1 MKISEIVCIMTDNLT
16 KFHYTVRAMDGDK
29 GINNKVTYS
38 ITKGPRD
45 LFDIDATSGLVF
57 TRAQLDREAE
67 ENSDGT
73 FILEIT
79 VKEISKVKP
88 PPSVSTEVTIILMDV
103 NDETPTFRSTLY
115 RAEINENAPQNTPV
129 NFLGDAVPEVF
140 DHDLV
145 CGHAS
150 RFINCMIF
158 FFRQESKKFHIKL
171 FLLNWNIQHFL
182 PSS

>member
-1 MKISEIVCIMTDNLT
+1 V
-16 KFHYTVRAMDGDK
+16 DGDK

-79 VKEISKVKP
+79 VRELSKIKP
-88 PPSVSTEVTIILMDV
+88 QPSVSTEVTIILTDV
-103 NDETPTFRSTLY
+103 NDETPMFRSSVY
-115 RAEINENAPQNTPV
+115 HAEINENAPQNTPV
-129 NFLGDAVPEVF
+129 NFMGDAVPEVF

-145 CGHAS
+145 SHDLPGA
-150 RFINCMIF
+150 CMIDEDLGGKDLRNADAEDIF
-158 FFRQESKKFHIKL
+158 CKRVNLPGLQRHVSDIYPRRWWDVRRDAIP
-171 FLLNWNIQHFL
+171 WNK
-182 PSS
+182 

>member
-1 MKISEIVCIMTDNLT
+1 
-16 KFHYTVRAMDGDK
+16 MDGDK

-38 ITKGPRD
+38 ITEGPRY

-79 VKEISKVKP
+79 VKEVSRIDP
-88 PPSVSTEVTIILMDV
+88 PPSVSTEVTVILTDV
-103 NDETPTFRSTLY
+103 NDETPTFRSTVY

-129 NFLGDAVPEVF
+129 NFVGDAVPEVF

-145 CGHAS
+145 NWKS
-150 RFINCMIF
+150 RAREREILI
-158 FFRQESKKFHIKL
+158 SKE
-171 FLLNWNIQHFL
+171 
-182 PSS
+182 

>member
-1 MKISEIVCIMTDNLT
+1 MVNGVA
-16 KFHYTVRAMDGDK
+16 VRAVDGDK

-38 ITKGPRD
+38 ITEGPRY

-57 TRAQLDREAE
+57 TTAQLDREAD

-79 VKEISKVKP
+79 VKEVSKISP
-88 PPSVSTEVTIILMDV
+88 PPSVSTEVTIILTDE
-103 NDETPTFRSTLY
+103 NDETPMFRSALY

-129 NFLGDAVPEVF
+129 NFIGDAVPEVF

-145 CGHAS
+145 S
-150 RFINCMIF
+150 
-158 FFRQESKKFHIKL
+158 SKEITCCF
-171 FLLNWNIQHFL
+171 
-182 PSS
+182 